1 MKNKIIEY
9 DIDKILN
16 HINQPRTIYTQESIV
31 DLANSIEKFGL
42 LQPIVLSSRNLPY
55 RLIAGQRRLLA
66 YKYLRDN
73 VDKNKYSKIE
83 AIAKDNTNDSQNL
96 YLALI
101 ENLQRVDLNTID
113 KAESYRTLI
122 DNGFAKT
129 HKEIANSLGVSTESV
144 SKLLKISELDYN
156 TKSIARECNYSNI
169 LVLEKLSN
177 IKNSDILLQHILE
190 KELSRKEAL
199 SYISANCNRLQLAE
213 TKLKQKKEG
222 FKGNWGKV
230 EITSRRTIINI
241 NPNELNE
248 EGSELLNRLIKLL
261 EKTKEIK

>member
-1 MKNKIIEY
+1 MKSKIIEY

-16 HINQPRTIYTQESIV
+16 HINQPRTTYTQESIV

-42 LQPIVLSSRNLPY
+42 LQPVVLSSKNLPY

-73 VDKNKYSKIE
+73 VDKNKYSKIQ

-113 KAESYRTLI
+113 KAESYKTLI

-129 HKEIANSLGVSTESV
+129 HKEIASSLGLSRENV
-144 SKLLKISELDYN
+144 SKIIKIASLDYN
-156 TKSIARECNYSNI
+156 TKSLARQNNYSNT
-169 LVLEKLSN
+169 LVLEKLVG
-177 IKNSDILLQHILE
+177 IENSDYLLSAIID
-190 KELSRKEAL
+190 KNMPRKEAL
-199 SYISANCNRLQLAE
+199 EFIKNNGNRLPKAE
-213 TKLKQKKEG
+213 AKLKQKKEG

-230 EITSRRTIINI
+230 EITSRRTNLHI
-241 NPNELNE
+241 NPSKLDEQ
-248 EGSELLNRLIKLL
+248 GKELLNQLVDLL
-261 EKTKEIK
+261 ESLKENE

>member
-1 MKNKIIEY
+1 MKSKIIEY

-16 HINQPRTIYTQESIV
+16 HINQPRTTYNQESVV
-31 DLANSIEKFGL
+31 DLAMSIEKFGL
-42 LQPIVLSSRNLPY
+42 LQPIVLSSKNLPY

-73 VDKNKYSKIE
+73 VDKNKYSKIQV
-83 AIAKDNTNDSQNL
+83 IAKEDTSDSQNL

-113 KAESYRTLI
+113 KAESFKTLI
-122 DNGFAKT
+122 DNGFANT
-129 HKEIANSLGVSTESV
+129 HKEIAISLGLSRENV
-144 SKLLKISELDYN
+144 SKHIKIVSLNYN
-156 TKSIARECNYSNI
+156 TKKVARDKA
-169 LVLEKLSN
+169 LEY
-177 IKNSDILLQHILE
+177 IKNDGNQLPKAE
-190 KELSRKEAL
+190 KELKP
-199 SYISANCNRLQLAE
+199 
-213 TKLKQKKEG
+213 KKEE

-230 EITSRRTIINI
+230 EITSRRTILNI
-241 NPNELNE
+241 NPHELNE

>member
-1 MKNKIIEY
+1 MKSKIIEY

-16 HINQPRTIYTQESIV
+16 HINQPRTTYNQESVV
-31 DLANSIEKFGL
+31 DLAMSIEKFGL
-42 LQPIVLSSRNLPY
+42 LQPIVLSSKNLPY

-73 VDKNKYSKIE
+73 VDKNKYSKIQV
-83 AIAKDNTNDSQNL
+83 IAKEDTSDSQNL

-113 KAESYRTLI
+113 KAESFKTLI
-122 DNGFAKT
+122 DNGFANT
-129 HKEIANSLGVSTESV
+129 HKEIAISLGLSRENV
-144 SKLLKISELDYN
+144 SKHIKIASLNYN
-156 TKSIARECNYSNI
+156 TKKVARENNYSNT
-169 LVLEKLSN
+169 LVLEKLVGV
-177 IKNSDILLQHILE
+177 KNSDFLLGNIIEKKMSRDKALEYIKNDGNQLPKAE
-190 KELSRKEAL
+190 KELKS
-199 SYISANCNRLQLAE
+199 
-213 TKLKQKKEG
+213 KKEE

-230 EITSRRTIINI
+230 EITSRRTILNI
-241 NPNELNE
+241 NPHELNE